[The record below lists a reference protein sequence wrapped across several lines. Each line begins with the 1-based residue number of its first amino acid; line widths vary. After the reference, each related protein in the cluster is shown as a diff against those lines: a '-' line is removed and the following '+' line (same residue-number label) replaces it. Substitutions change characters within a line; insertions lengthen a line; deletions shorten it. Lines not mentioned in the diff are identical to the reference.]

1 MLPGRFKAV
10 SIMPKILCGY
20 WWGDLEET
28 CGFLL
33 QNLTEA
39 SYKQRKNPWEKL
51 QPFMHP
57 PERIGQDAGFPLP
70 CPPYLGGACEI
81 QP

>member
-1 MLPGRFKAV
+1 MLPGRFKTV

-20 WWGDLEET
+20 RWGDLEET

-39 SYKQRKNPWEKL
+39 SYKQSKNPREKL
-51 QPFMHP
+51 QHFMDP
-57 PERIGQDAGFPLP
+57 PERTGQAVGSSPTLP
-70 CPPYLGGACEI
+70 SCEI